1 MLFLDSA
8 ELRVKERRDLTLD
21 FWRTNVDR
29 LLEFQGKD
37 VLKNPGKV
45 SNKQMEARVSKI
57 YDEFNLRRK
66 QQEAIQADQ
75 DDWEDLDQQLI
86 DLHKKK

>member
-1 MLFLDSA
+1 
-8 ELRVKERRDLTLD
+8 
-21 FWRTNVDR
+21 
-29 LLEFQGKD
+29 
-37 VLKNPGKV
+37 
-45 SNKQMEARVSKI
+45 MEARVGKI
-57 YDEFNLRRK
+57 YDEFNQRRK